1 MPERVVALSE
11 QVSAIATGRVDEI
24 RRVTKL
30 TTILGVNASIEAA
43 RSNNAGFAV
52 VAEEVRK
59 VSEQIEALA
68 DRLHQELGAKTTELH
83 SLGQKLVADIRGSRL
98 ADLSLGMIDIVDRN
112 LYERSCDVRWWA
124 TDSAMVACANAD
136 DDANRAFAS
145 SRLGVI
151 LDSYTVYLDLWVAD
165 ISGRVLA
172 NGRPRQYA
180 VQGRNVSGEEWFQR
194 GVKTMSGE
202 EFVACDVATQEALG
216 GAAVATY
223 STAIREEGRTNGRP
237 IGVLGIFFDW
247 DKQSQVVV
255 DSVRMTDAERSRSRC
270 MIVNREHKLIACN
283 HRGDLGK
290 TFALQTHGKKMG
302 SYTQPDGSLV
312 GFALTPG
319 YETYQG
325 LGWYGVIEQAG
336 AS

>member
-59 VSEQIEALA
+59 VSEQIESLA
-68 DRLHQELGAKTTELH
+68 DSLHRELDAKTGELQ

-124 TDSAMVACANAD
+124 TDSAMVACANAA
-136 DDANRAFAS
+136 DDANRAYAS

-165 ISGRVLA
+165 MGGRVLA

-194 GVKTMSGE
+194 GAKTMSGE
-202 EFVACDVATQEALG
+202 EFVACDVANQEGLG

-223 STAIREEGRTNGRP
+223 SAAIREEGRTHGRP

-255 DSVRMTDAERSRSRC
+255 DSVRMTDAERARSRC
-270 MIVNREHKLIACN
+270 MIVNREHKVIACN
-283 HRGDLGK
+283 RRSELGK
-290 TFALQTHGKKMG
+290 TVPLQTQGKAMG
-302 SYTQPDGSLV
+302 SYSQPGGNLV

-336 AS
+336 AN